1 MRLDLHCVKTAIRLF
16 NRQKAHALPLP
27 WLRRIMKHAL
37 PLCLA
42 AAKPGDECV
51 LPALPEIEA
60 TLIDDAE
67 IARVHGE
74 FLEDPTP
81 TDVITFHHGEIL
93 VSVETAA
100 RQGPDHGADFEHEVA
115 LYLIHGLLHLA
126 GWHDHDPA
134 EAAQMA
140 ETQQRILQQCLLGV
154 ER

>member
-1 MRLDLHCVKTAIRLF
+1 LFCVKTAIRLF

-27 WLRRIMKHAL
+27 WLRRVMKHAL

-42 AAKPGDECV
+42 AAKPGDDCV

-74 FLEDPTP
+74 FLDDATP

-100 RQGPDHGADFEHEVA
+100 RQAPDHGALFEHEVA

-134 EAAQMA
+134 EAHAMA

>member
-1 MRLDLHCVKTAIRLF
+1 MKTAIRLF
-16 NRQKAHALPLP
+16 NRQKAHPLPLP
-27 WLRRIMKHAL
+27 WLRRVMQHAL

-42 AAKPGDECV
+42 AAKPGEECV
-51 LPALPEIEA
+51 LPSLPEIEA

-74 FLEDPTP
+74 FLADPTP

-100 RQGPDHGADFEHEVA
+100 RQGPEHGAILEHETA

-126 GWHDHDPA
+126 GWHDEEPA

-140 ETQQRILQQCLLGV
+140 ETQQRILQQCLSAV
-154 ER
+154 K